1 MNLIILGLPAAGK
14 GTQAKNI
21 SEEYNLVHI
30 ATGDILRRAVTDSRQ
45 GKVIRK
51 YLDTGKLIPD
61 EMIIEIVK
69 EHLLEI
75 GTSGII
81 FDGFPRNL
89 KQAEALEEIFKEMGK
104 RLDLVLYMEVKEAE
118 IIRRISGRRVC
129 QNCGE
134 SYHLDYRPPRKA
146 GICDQCGGKLI
157 QRSDDDEEIV
167 RKRIKLHSQLLAQLI
182 TYYDEKGILQSVD
195 SHGKIEE
202 VFDRLKR
209 VIEVNLL

>member
-14 GTQAKNI
+14 GTQAKKI
-21 SEEYNLVHI
+21 SEEYNLIHI
-30 ATGDILRRAVTDSRQ
+30 ATGDILRKAATDSRQ

-51 YLDTGKLIPD
+51 YLDTGKLVPD

-69 EHLLEI
+69 DNLLEI
-75 GTSGII
+75 KTSGII

-89 KQAEALEEIFKEMGK
+89 KQAKALEEIYNEMDK
-104 RLDLVLYMEVKEAE
+104 KFDFVLYIKVKEAE

-134 SYHLDYRPPRKA
+134 SYHLAYRPPRKA
-146 GICDQCGGKLI
+146 GICDQCGGRLI
-157 QRSDDDEEIV
+157 QRSDDKEETV
-167 RKRIKLHSQLLAQLI
+167 KERIKLHSELLDQLI
-182 TYYDEKGILQSVD
+182 TYYDEKGILQTVD

-202 VFDRLKR
+202 VFDRIKK
-209 VIEVNLL
+209 VIEVNIL